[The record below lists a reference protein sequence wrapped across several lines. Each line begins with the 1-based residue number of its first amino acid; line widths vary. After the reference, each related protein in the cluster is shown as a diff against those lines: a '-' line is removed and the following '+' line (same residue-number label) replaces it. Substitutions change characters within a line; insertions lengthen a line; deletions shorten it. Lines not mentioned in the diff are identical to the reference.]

1 MARPLRIE
9 RAGAWY
15 HITARGNERKSI
27 YRHQKDYLHFCEL
40 LGEAVERFR
49 WHLHGYVLM
58 PNHYHLL
65 LETSEANLSA
75 SMQWLSVSYSVWFN
89 LRHQRSGH
97 LFQGRFKS
105 IVVDPVGWGLAL
117 SRYVHLNP
125 VRISRLGLDKSAR
138 AAAHS
143 VAAPA
148 PDPMMVRERIAA
160 LRQFP
165 WSSYRAYV
173 GLAQPPPWLQTARV
187 LELAGRSDVG
197 GQKAAYRRYT
207 EEAIREGLE
216 ESPWEQLAGQVILGT
231 GKFLRQMRRVLSG
244 DAREQRSLR
253 QLVVRPRWEAV
264 VKGLEAIKG
273 EKWEQFEN
281 RHGDWRRDL
290 ALYLG
295 RKRCQLKLGELG
307 RLAGGMDYA
316 SVAAA
321 VRRLEGRIKREKR
334 LARAAAEVEA
344 TLVEANE

>member
-27 YRHQKDYLHFCEL
+27 YRHQKDYLRFCEL
-40 LGEAVERFR
+40 LGEAVDRFR
-49 WHLHGYVLM
+49 WRLHGYVLM

-125 VRISRLGLDKSAR
+125 VRISRLG
-138 AAAHS
+138 
-143 VAAPA
+143 
-148 PDPMMVRERIAA
+148 
-160 LRQFP
+160 
-165 WSSYRAYV
+165 
-173 GLAQPPPWLQTARV
+173 
-187 LELAGRSDVG
+187 
-197 GQKAAYRRYT
+197 
-207 EEAIREGLE
+207 
-216 ESPWEQLAGQVILGT
+216 
-231 GKFLRQMRRVLSG
+231 
-244 DAREQRSLR
+244 
-253 QLVVRPRWEAV
+253 
-264 VKGLEAIKG
+264 
-273 EKWEQFEN
+273 
-281 RHGDWRRDL
+281 
-290 ALYLG
+290 
-295 RKRCQLKLGELG
+295 

-321 VRRLEGRIKREKR
+321 VRRLEARIKREKR